1 MKLTRE
7 TDYAMRAVLQLT
19 CASELTLTAED
30 LSVRSGVP
38 REFMKKILT
47 RLVRTGIV
55 RSERGSCGGVT
66 LARPPEELTIL
77 DILVAIEGPLR
88 LNRCLEDPPACS
100 HVGSCAMQEVW
111 GRAQRAV
118 EEILSGV
125 TFSAL
130 AKPKA
135 RERTA

>member
-19 CASELTLTAED
+19 CATEMTLTAED

-66 LARPPEELTIL
+66 LARSPEELTIL
-77 DILVAIEGPLR
+77 EILVAIEGPLR
-88 LNRCLEDPPACS
+88 LNRCLEAPPACP
-100 HVGSCAMQEVW
+100 HVGSCAMQAVW
-111 GRAQRAV
+111 VRAQRAV
-118 EEILSGV
+118 EEILSGA
-125 TFSAL
+125 TFADMAKSKECSA
-130 AKPKA
+130 
-135 RERTA
+135 